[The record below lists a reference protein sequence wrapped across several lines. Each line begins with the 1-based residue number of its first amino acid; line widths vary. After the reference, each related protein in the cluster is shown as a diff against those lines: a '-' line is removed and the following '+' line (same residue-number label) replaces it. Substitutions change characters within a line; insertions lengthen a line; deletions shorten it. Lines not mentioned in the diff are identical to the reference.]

1 MLQCLVMSLL
11 KYFQHKDVP
20 DPERPLSLSI
30 SLRAI
35 SLANREVQQDLK
47 RNINLKKRG
56 PYLK

>member
-20 DPERPLSLSI
+20 DPEEPLSLSI
-30 SLRAI
+30 SSHAI
-35 SLANREVQQDLK
+35 SLANREVQQELK
-47 RNINLKKRG
+47 RNVNLKKRE